1 MKKRNLSNSN
11 QSDLERAE
19 LRSHKGVLLLLFT
32 VNVLM
37 IFFIGLLIYK
47 EDKRNSTNS
56 LSDNIVNGIMRTNPL
71 DTTNEGRLTG
81 ELVPLDTFLVNLSGN
96 RGQQLIKLK
105 MELEVNKGDVQKE
118 IEQLRPKIRDII
130 IILISSKSYG
140 EISSLVGKENLRNEI
155 RDQVNLFL
163 TKGRIQG
170 VYFTQIIF
178 S

>member
-1 MKKRNLSNSN
+1 MKKRSLSNTS
-11 QSDLERAE
+11 QSDLEPAE
-19 LRSHKGVLLLLFT
+19 PRSHKRVLLLLFT
-32 VNVLM
+32 ANILM
-37 IFFIGLLIYK
+37 ILFIGFLIYK
-47 EDKRNSTNS
+47 EDKRTSTNR
-56 LSDNIVNGIMRTNPL
+56 LSDNTVNDIMRINPL
-71 DTTNEGRLTG
+71 NATNKGGLTG

-96 RGQQLIKLK
+96 RGRKLVKLK
-105 MELEVNKGDVQKE
+105 MELEVDKGDVQKE
-118 IEQLRPKIRDII
+118 IEQLRAKIRDII

-155 RDQVNLFL
+155 RNQVNLFL